1 MPTVYIESREE
12 FIARH
17 CEFVVLDPNSF
28 GQRMLFAD
36 GAVWHYGIANEY
48 GQEPPTDPAPL
59 LKLKHVFVSRKLDI
73 ATQQLR
79 EDCGRIRLQSEI
91 HGSGHG
97 SHPDHQFP
105 GWREHIEKLVKQVED
120 LQQEVDRLAAELPH
134 NKRRIEYE
142 QRRAA
147 EQYASRQANQ
157 DLNQLLQERK
167 TDVRD

>member
-1 MPTVYIESREE
+1 
-12 FIARH
+12 
-17 CEFVVLDPNSF
+17 
-28 GQRMLFAD
+28 
-36 GAVWHYGIANEY
+36 
-48 GQEPPTDPAPL
+48 
-59 LKLKHVFVSRKLDI
+59 
-73 ATQQLR
+73 
-79 EDCGRIRLQSEI
+79 
-91 HGSGHG
+91 
-97 SHPDHQFP
+97 
-105 GWREHIEKLVKQVED
+105 LVKQVED